1 MHSKVVGVRELQ
13 QRMESIFEDVTRK
26 QVPYVVTDDSE
37 PQAALVPYAEFLR
50 FQKFQE
56 SDVLSRF
63 DRVMARLAEHN
74 AGFSEEEV
82 EADVAAARDE
92 LPA

>member
-1 MHSKVVGVRELQ
+1 MA
-13 QRMESIFEDVTRK
+13 SIFEDITRK
-26 QVPYVVTDDSE
+26 QVSYVVTDDSE

-63 DRVMARLAEHN
+63 DRVMARLADRN
-74 AGFSEEEV
+74 ARFSEEEV
-82 EADVAAARDE
+82 AADVTAARDE
-92 LPA
+92 LPG